1 MNNLNDINNKLNDP
15 NDTTDEDKLNKTE
28 INELNKILK
37 NKCKNLFIVDHNY
50 IYSRE
55 YYNLFIKDVIF
66 EPNNTNDL
74 YFLGMY
80 YQYINKNYELMKK
93 YYLQAID
100 KGNSVSMTGL
110 GLHYMSIEVN
120 NDIANK
126 YFLMAIDK
134 GNLNAMVCLGYK
146 YSVEKKYD
154 LMKKYYLMAIDKG
167 NTNAMN
173 NLGYYYQFVE
183 KNYDLTKKYYLQA
196 IDKGNTTAMNNLGSY
211 YEQVEKNYDLMKK
224 YYLQAIDKGITTA
237 MNNLGSYYEQAE
249 KNYDLMKKYY
259 LQAIDKGNTTA
270 MNNLGSYYEQVEHNY
285 ELAEKYYIMA
295 TSEGNPDT
303 NEYLYNLYL
312 LRPPT
317 ENKFREFLLTIIN
330 SDCAQEFSF
339 MSLFNYIGQFYDPA
353 DNGLDKHNILD
364 NLIVDSFCFIIDND
378 KLRLNNFIFCVK
390 CVINYIILATSKHNN
405 LKNIKHFM
413 EYMGRLYYGHSKK
426 KKDRRIFVKE
436 LLDTKKNI
444 SIAFMLTLKIFYDEY
459 IENKY
464 SPDGEGFKK
473 AEKNF
478 YSLADKQKK

>member
-1 MNNLNDINNKLNDP
+1 
-15 NDTTDEDKLNKTE
+15 
-28 INELNKILK
+28 
-37 NKCKNLFIVDHNY
+37 
-50 IYSRE
+50 
-55 YYNLFIKDVIF
+55 
-66 EPNNTNDL
+66 
-74 YFLGMY
+74 
-80 YQYINKNYELMKK
+80 
-93 YYLQAID
+93 
-100 KGNSVSMTGL
+100 
-110 GLHYMSIEVN
+110 
-120 NDIANK
+120 
-126 YFLMAIDK
+126 MAIDK

-183 KNYDLTKKYYLQA
+183 KNYDLT
-196 IDKGNTTAMNNLGSY
+196 
-211 YEQVEKNYDLMKK
+211 
-224 YYLQAIDKGITTA
+224 
-237 MNNLGSYYEQAE
+237 
-249 KNYDLMKKYY
+249 KKYY